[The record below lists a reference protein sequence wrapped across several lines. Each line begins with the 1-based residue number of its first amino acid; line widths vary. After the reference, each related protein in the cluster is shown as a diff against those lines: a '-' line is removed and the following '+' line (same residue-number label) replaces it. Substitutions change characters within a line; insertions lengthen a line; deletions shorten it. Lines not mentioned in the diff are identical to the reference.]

1 MESNMIQ
8 YQEAIDLLDQNIKHL
23 KTETISIFDAIHRVI
38 AQDTFADQ
46 NYPPFSKSAM
56 DGYAVFSMN
65 EKNYEIIGEIA
76 AGDQKNIPLK
86 EGQCVRI
93 FTGAKV
99 PSNCAQVIRQE
110 YVKVSNHQII
120 VEQEDNVNIIKEGVD
135 LKVGDMIVPKGTKL
149 KAQDLS
155 ILASFGLCTIEV
167 YKMPKV
173 GIIATGSELV
183 SPEQN
188 PQVGQIRN
196 SNSILV
202 SSILKSRLFNCVD
215 YGIIN
220 DNEENIIKAL
230 KQALEDNDLVI
241 TTGGVSVGDYDLI
254 PKILANQS
262 LDKIFHGVA
271 LQPGKPVCFF
281 KGDNE
286 VFFGLP
292 GNPVASFVN
301 TYLFVLPALNQMM
314 GLNVKQTCLSAPI
327 SKAQTFKAQKR
338 LKLVPAKLLID
349 GSIELINMHGSAHL
363 HCLCEANVLVKIP
376 QDGGQFEQ
384 GHKLEYIQ
392 LEIL

>member
-1 MESNMIQ
+1 MIQ
-8 YQEAIDLLDQNIKHL
+8 YQEAIDLLDQNIKEL
-23 KTETISIFDAIHRVI
+23 STETISIFDGTHRVI
-38 AQDTFADQ
+38 AQDTFANQ

-56 DGYAVFSMN
+56 DGYALYSAGDSS
-65 EKNYEIIGEIA
+65 YEIVGEIA
-76 AGDQKNIPLK
+76 AGDQKDIKLDK
-86 EGQCVRI
+86 GQCVRI

-99 PSNCAQVIRQE
+99 PSNCSCVIRQE
-110 YVKVSNHQII
+110 YVLATDSKIEVQ
-120 VEQEDNVNIIKEGVD
+120 QEDNVNIIKEGVD
-135 LKVGDMIVPKGTKL
+135 LKVGDLIVAKGTKL

-155 ILASFGLCTIEV
+155 ILASFGICDILV
-167 YKMPKV
+167 YKKPKV

-183 SPEQN
+183 SPEKT
-188 PQVGQIRN
+188 PLDGQIRN

-202 SSILKSRLFNCVD
+202 SSILKSRHFDCID

-220 DNEENIIKAL
+220 DNEENIICAL
-230 KQALEDNDLVI
+230 KKALEDNDLVI

-254 PKILANQS
+254 PKILANQH

-281 KGDNE
+281 KGDKE

-314 GLNVKQTCLSAPI
+314 GLNVKQKCLSAPL
-327 SKAQTFKAQKR
+327 SQEQNFKAQKR
-338 LKLVPAKLLID
+338 LKLVPAKLLVD
-349 GSIELINMHGSAHL
+349 GSIDLIKMHGSAHL

-376 QDGGQFEQ
+376 QDGGLFKQ

>member
-1 MESNMIQ
+1 MIQ
-8 YQEAIDLLDQNIKHL
+8 YQEAIDLLDQNIKEL
-23 KTETISIFDAIHRVI
+23 KTENISIFDGIHRVI
-38 AQDTFADQ
+38 AQDAYANQ

-56 DGYAVFSMN
+56 DGYALHSSGDTS
-65 EKNYEIIGEIA
+65 YTIIGEIA
-76 AGDQKNIPLK
+76 AGDQKDFVLQK
-86 EGQCVRI
+86 GQCVRI

-99 PSNCAQVIRQE
+99 PQNCSQVIRQE
-110 YVKVSNHQII
+110 YVKANNDKIQIL
-120 VEQEDNVNIIKEGVD
+120 QEDNINIIEEGVD
-135 LKVGDMIVPKGTKL
+135 LKNGDLIIAKRTKL

-155 ILASFGLCTIEV
+155 ILASFGICNIEV
-167 YKMPKV
+167 YKMPKI

-183 SPEQN
+183 SPNQI
-188 PQVGQIRN
+188 PQDGQIRN

-202 SSILKSRLFNCVD
+202 SSILKSRLFECID

-220 DNEENIIKAL
+220 DNEENIVKAL
-230 KQALEDNDLVI
+230 KQALQDNDVVI

-281 KGDNE
+281 KGDQQ

-314 GLNVKQTCLSAPI
+314 GLNVSQKCLMAPI
-327 SKAQTFKAQKR
+327 SMAHSFKAQKR
-338 LKLVPAKLLID
+338 LKLIPAKLLID
-349 GSIELINMHGSAHL
+349 GNIELINMHGSAHL
-363 HCLCEANVLVKIP
+363 HCLCEANILVKIP
-376 QDGGQFEQ
+376 QEGGDYKK